1 MMTMITGHE
10 MMFAVI
16 AYVVAASLFV
26 GIFGFVLRTL
36 WRAKTKKNPVNANPD
51 YEVIATMLKNM
62 ELSGLIKLNSGEDEK
77 PAIKGKR
84 RPGNQHNTSKK
95 AA

>member
-10 MMFAVI
+10 MMFALI
-16 AYVVAASLFV
+16 GYVVAASLFV

-77 PAIKGKR
+77 PAIKGTRQVKE
-84 RPGNQHNTSKK
+84 QHNTSKK